1 MEGEIF
7 LFDLVKKYRTEIIF
21 LIFSAVVLSGG
32 FYLGVI
38 SHSVRVVKSV
48 PVDLKDDLLKEAT
61 TVTETYTSTTVVN
74 TTETTSETATV
85 VQVDDTPGVIVVP
98 NLVPADSEE
107 EIEFTTR
114 ERKEVPSEGICAV
127 SVNISTID
135 GKADIK
141 SISEEYGA
149 DEGELFGNEE
159 AEIREGDTAFS
170 LLERELILKGILI
183 EYNKTNG
190 IVITDIGNI
199 GEGDFGELS
208 GWKYKVNGEFPDVDC
223 DKYVVEPGDVI
234 EWVYT
239 CDGGNDIGYEE
250 KVTEESTY
258 SETTSEAESVEE

>member
-1 MEGEIF
+1 MYGIIKKHKAEIVF
-7 LFDLVKKYRTEIIF
+7 IVI
-21 LIFSAVVLSGG
+21 SAVVLGVG
-32 FYLGVI
+32 FYMGVI
-38 SHSVRVVKSV
+38 SHKVEVVKSV
-48 PVDLKDDLLKEAT
+48 PVDLNDDLLKEVA
-61 TVTETYTSTTVVN
+61 TVTEIYTSTTAVN
-74 TTETTSETATV
+74 TTETTSETTTV

-127 SVNISTID
+127 SVNISTIAD
-135 GKADIK
+135 KTDIK
-141 SISEEYGA
+141 SVSEEYEA
-149 DEGELFGNEE
+149 DKGELFSNEE

-190 IVITDIGNI
+190 IVITGISGIGK
-199 GEGDFGELS
+199 GDFGELS
-208 GWKYKVNGEFPDVDC
+208 GWKYKVNGEFPDVYC
-223 DKYVVEPGDVI
+223 DEYVVEPGDVI

-239 CDGGNDIGYEE
+239 CDGGNDIGFNEE

>member
-7 LFDLVKKYRTEIIF
+7 LLDLVKKYRTEIIL

-85 VQVDDTPGVIVVP
+85 VQIDDTPGVIVVP

-190 IVITDIGNI
+190 IVITSIGNI

-208 GWKYKVNGEFPDVDC
+208 GWKYKVNGEFTDVYC
-223 DKYVVEPGDVI
+223 DEYVVEPGDVI